1 MQDHN
6 TDYIVKFPDW
16 DPSTNNQRYA
26 HEFVKK
32 HRLIDM
38 QPNRRFLL
46 HEISPSLPQPHLWYN
61 NRDSISALKLF
72 LDAGDELAEI
82 PTYR

>member
-16 DPSTNNQRYA
+16 DPSVNNQFGTP
-26 HEFVKK
+26 EFVQR
-32 HRLIDM
+32 HRLVGI
-38 QPNRRFLL
+38 QSKRRFFL
-46 HEISPSLPQPHLWYN
+46 HETSSSLPQPHLWYKN
-61 NRDSISALKLF
+61 QDAISALKLF
-72 LDAGDELAEI
+72 LDAGNELAEI